1 VLIVDAGPLYA
12 AAATGDKHHRR
23 SVDLLSRA
31 PRPLLVPALVL
42 TEVSYLLGDHIG
54 PHAELAFARAVAD
67 GELVVEP
74 VLDTEWRR
82 IAELTEQYL
91 DLPLGIV
98 DASVVALAERH
109 GLDTIATLDHRHF
122 ATVKPRH
129 VAGFTLVP

>member
-12 AAATGDKHHRR
+12 AAATADKHHRR
-23 SVDLLSRA
+23 SVDLLSGA

-42 TEVSYLLGDHIG
+42 TEVSYLLGERIG
-54 PHAELAFARAVAD
+54 AHAELALARAVAD

-74 VLDTEWRR
+74 VLDSEWER

-122 ATVKPRH
+122 ATVRPRH